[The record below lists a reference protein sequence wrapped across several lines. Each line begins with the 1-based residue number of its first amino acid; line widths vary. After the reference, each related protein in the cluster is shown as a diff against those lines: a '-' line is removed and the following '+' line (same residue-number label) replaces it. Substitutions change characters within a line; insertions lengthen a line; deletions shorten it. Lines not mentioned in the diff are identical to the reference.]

1 MKIILTGLPGSG
13 KTFLGNQL
21 AALLQIPFFDLDRII
36 EEKSGKKV
44 AELFAGS
51 GEDFFRRLEHDSLL
65 QLLELQGDYV
75 LATGGGTPCFFDNM
89 PKINQHGLS
98 VFLNPPA
105 DVICRRL
112 SAMEETGKRPLLQTS
127 ESLPALI
134 DQLKLERMPYY
145 RQARLMYAGENF
157 QELAMLIREMV

>member
-21 AALLQIPFFDLDRII
+21 AALLQIPFFDLDGFI

-44 AELFAGS
+44 AEVFVRF
-51 GEDFFRRLEHDSLL
+51 GEDFFRSMEHDSLL

-89 PKINQHGLS
+89 SKINQLGLS
-98 VFLNPPA
+98 VFLNPPV

-112 SAMEETGKRPLLQTS
+112 SAMEESGKRPLLQTS

-134 DQLKLERMPYY
+134 DKLKLKRMPYY
-145 RQARLMYAGENF
+145 RQARLMYAGDNF
-157 QELAMLIREMV
+157 QELAMLIRETV